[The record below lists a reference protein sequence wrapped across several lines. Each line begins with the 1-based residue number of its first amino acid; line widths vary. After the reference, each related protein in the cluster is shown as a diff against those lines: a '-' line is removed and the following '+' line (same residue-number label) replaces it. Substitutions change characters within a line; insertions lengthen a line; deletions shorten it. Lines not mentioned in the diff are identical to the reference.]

1 MKKRLKRCESLLWL
15 LTRTVL
21 YVLMLVIF
29 MSCMAQNTHSLR
41 ALSRSLG
48 ITLTTFIVVGLL
60 FLNVYG
66 KYDVGRRKS
75 KPIIYS
81 LVLAVAFTDVI
92 TYLQLMIMRVNTP
105 SIYDFRLENLG
116 LLGLAF
122 LLQVLVI
129 IVFVYGGNHVFFK
142 IHPPERCLVITSS
155 QKNLDKIVAVIE
167 SYQRQYHIDCILDYR
182 SSRLFQQIA
191 KSDTVFLF
199 GVPSIE
205 RSAIIRYCYSKKKNI
220 YFNPEIEDVVEMNSI
235 YYILDDVPLLNANVK
250 SLTMEQRIIKRLMD
264 LGLAVFLG
272 ILSCP
277 FWIGAAIAIKLHD
290 GGKILFKQKRATIG
304 GRTFEVYKFRTM
316 KENVENRSAS
326 VGDDRITKPGHFLRK
341 TRIDEL
347 PQLIN
352 IIKGDMTFVG
362 PRPEML
368 ENVNSYTKHLPEFKY
383 RLRMKAGLTGYA
395 QIFGKYNTS
404 PKDKLI
410 MDMMYIE
417 KFSILKD
424 IQLMFQTVIVL
435 LKKDSTEAFSG
446 KKESKYTFVP
456 AEDEE

>member
-15 LTRTVL
+15 LTRTIL

-29 MSCMAQNTHSLR
+29 LGCMAQNTRSLR

-66 KYDVGRRKS
+66 KYDIGRRKS

-81 LVLAVAFTDVI
+81 LVLAVAFTDII

-116 LLGLAF
+116 LLCIAF
-122 LLQVLVI
+122 LLQILVI
-129 IVFVYGGNHVFFK
+129 IVFVYGGNHLFFK

-155 QKNLDKIVAVIE
+155 QQNLDKIVAVIE

-182 SSRLFQQIA
+182 SSKLFKQIA

-205 RSAIIRYCYSKKKNI
+205 RSAIIRHCYSKKKNI
-220 YFNPEIEDVVEMNSI
+220 YFNPEIEDVVEMNST

-250 SLTMEQRIIKRLMD
+250 SLTMEQRIAKRLMD
-264 LGLAVFLG
+264 LILAVLLG

-326 VGDDRITKPGHFLRK
+326 VGDSRITKPGQFLRK

-368 ENVNSYTKHLPEFKY
+368 ENVSSYTKHLPEFKY

-435 LKKDSTEAFSG
+435 LKKDSTEAFSND
-446 KKESKYTFVP
+446 KKSKYTFVP

>member
-1 MKKRLKRCESLLWL
+1 MWL
-15 LTRTVL
+15 LIKSVL
-21 YVLMLVIF
+21 YLLILALF
-29 MSCMAQNTHSLR
+29 MGCMAMNTRSLR

-48 ITLTTFIVVGLL
+48 ITLSTFVIVGLL

-66 KYDVGRRKS
+66 KYDIGRRKS

-81 LVLAVAFTDVI
+81 LVLATAFTDII
-92 TYLQLMIMRVNTP
+92 TYLQLMIMRVTTP
-105 SIYDFRLENLG
+105 SVYDFRFENLG
-116 LLGLAF
+116 LLALAF
-122 LLQVLVI
+122 VLQVIVI
-129 IVFVYGGNHVFFK
+129 ILFTYGGNHLFFM

-155 QKNLDKIVAVIE
+155 QKNLDKITPVLE
-167 SYQRQYHIDCILDYR
+167 KYQKQYTIKRILDYR
-182 SSRLFQQIA
+182 SSKLFQEID

-199 GVPSIE
+199 AVPSIE
-205 RSAIIRYCYSKKKNI
+205 RSAIIRHCYSKKKNI
-220 YFNPEIEDVVEMNSI
+220 YFNPEIEDVVEMNST
-235 YYILDDVPLLNANVK
+235 YYILEDVPLLNANVK
-250 SLTMEQRIIKRLMD
+250 SLTMEQRIAKRLMD
-264 LGLAVFLG
+264 LVLAVVLG
-272 ILSCP
+272 ILSSP

-290 GGKILFKQKRATIG
+290 GGKILFKQKRATLN
-304 GRTFEVYKFRTM
+304 GRVFEVYKFRTM

-326 VGDDRITKPGHFLRK
+326 VGDSRITKPGQFLRK

-347 PQLIN
+347 PQLLN

-368 ENVNSYTKHLPEFKY
+368 ENVSSYTKHLPEFKY

-417 KFSILKD
+417 HFSILKD

-435 LKKDSTEAFSG
+435 LKKDSTEAFSN
-446 KKESKYTFVP
+446 KKESKYTFIS
-456 AEDEE
+456 AEDEEE